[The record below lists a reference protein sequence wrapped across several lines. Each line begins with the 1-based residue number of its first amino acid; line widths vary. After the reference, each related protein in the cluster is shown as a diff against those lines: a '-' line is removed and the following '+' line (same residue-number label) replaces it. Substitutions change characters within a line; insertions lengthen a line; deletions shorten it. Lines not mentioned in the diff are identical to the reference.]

1 MNTDNGNSSHNPEQ
15 ERRIQSMG
23 NRQES
28 GLGRAEKPKTRL
40 NMELSLTI
48 KLAGVGE
55 TLVAPPLVQKK
66 GKIIQVR
73 AKEDNVPEAICVLCN
88 GSGKRG
94 QDACNKCSGQ
104 GKFPAEYLLRINGHE
119 GEEVMLE
126 ARKWATGR
134 GLRIT
139 SKLILRESVNGDK
152 ATLVCGADGNKLMPS
167 DKTGT
172 VYTFRAFLVQIQER
186 PEPDAT
192 VGKVDLIE
200 VRDHASQLLPL
211 FTFKTKGGDINPSD
225 DVEILPD
232 AIRTSKFFPEAC
244 VRAAIKGEKWSSAR

>member
-1 MNTDNGNSSHNPEQ
+1 MKMD
-15 ERRIQSMG
+15 
-23 NRQES
+23 
-28 GLGRAEKPKTRL
+28 
-40 NMELSLTI
+40 LSLTI

-55 TLVAPPLVQKK
+55 MLVAPQIVSKK

-73 AKEDNVPEAICVLCN
+73 AKDENAEEIPEAVCVLCK

-94 QDACNKCSGQ
+94 NDTCNKCSGQ
-104 GKFPAEYLLRINGHE
+104 GKFRAEYLLRINGQE
-119 GEEVMLE
+119 GEEVMEE
-126 ARKWATGR
+126 ARLWATKR

-139 SKLILRESVNGDK
+139 SKLILRENVNGDK
-152 ATLVCGADGNKLMPS
+152 AVLICGADGNKLIPS

-172 VYTFRAFLVQIQER
+172 IYTFRAFLVQIMER

-211 FTFKTKGGDINPSD
+211 FTFKTKGGDIDPSR

-232 AIRTSKFFPEAC
+232 AIRTSKFFPEQC
-244 VRAAIKGEKWSSAR
+244 VRAAIKGEKWSSTR